1 MQLVRKELVA
11 FFLEY
16 LSLII
21 LQYILKPS
29 HFLFVFILSVKGNGV
44 CIG

>member
-16 LSLII
+16 LFLII
-21 LQYILKPS
+21 LQYILKTS
-29 HFLFVFILSVKGNGV
+29 CFLFIFISSVKGNGV